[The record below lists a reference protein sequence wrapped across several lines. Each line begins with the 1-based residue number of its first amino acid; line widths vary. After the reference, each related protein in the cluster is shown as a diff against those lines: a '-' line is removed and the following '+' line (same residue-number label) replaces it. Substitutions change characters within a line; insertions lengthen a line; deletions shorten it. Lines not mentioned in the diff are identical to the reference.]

1 MPTGP
6 LHLTL
11 RHLRRAAGE
20 DGGVSDAQ
28 LLERFVRH
36 REETAF
42 ELLVWR
48 HERLVLAA
56 CRRILRDPHDADDA
70 FQATFLALARQ
81 AGSIGRRE
89 ALAGW
94 LHRVAC
100 RAALRLRAS
109 NSARAR
115 HETHAPLPTP
125 EAPDDPAAEAV
136 WDDLRP
142 LLDEEVGRLPEKYRV
157 AVVLCYLEGLTY
169 DEAAR
174 RLGCPRGTVSI
185 RLTRARDLLRKR
197 LVRRGFVWSGAALSA
212 VLLSH
217 AARAAAPAA
226 VVNGTVRAA
235 LAFAADRAA
244 AVALV
249 SARTVALAEGVLKAM
264 WMTKVKVTTALLLAA
279 AVVVGLSAAALA
291 QRADSGKVVDLL
303 PGQKDRAPDTPKKDA
318 ADGDKPLDLLPGGK
332 PKPADSGKAELP
344 AGGDGWRERHEFP
357 SPGGDVMGVA
367 FSPDGKRLAFAGL
380 EGLAVL
386 ADVESGKALA
396 EIKTDLSDLQALA
409 FSPDGKV
416 LAAGGGS
423 KKGGRVVFLD
433 PTGGKPQSGIDL
445 PDTVTCVAF
454 SPDGRLAA
462 VTGADKSVRLFDV
475 PSGKEV
481 RSFAGHADA
490 VFSAAFSP
498 DGKLLA
504 TGGGPSEVKAKPAAG
519 ELRVWEVATG
529 KEVAKA
535 NTDGT
540 VTSVAFRPDGRILA
554 VGTFANTIRLF
565 DASSMQVEDDLK
577 HHEFLVRSVA
587 WSPDGKTLASAGY
600 DETVRLWDTDN
611 GKELAVLKGHKGAVQ
626 TVRFSPD
633 GRLLA
638 SGGAKIRFKEKDEGN
653 PKVKLWEVG
662 KVGGRDVIRPGKDKA
677 GADWTDGLIKELA
690 RPERGDRQVAE
701 GLYLA
706 TLGRFPTEEEIKTV
720 VGHLKEE
727 RKGRAEALLDL
738 VFALT
743 NSKEYASHLE
753 EMSRRAPRLP
763 KE

>member
-1 MPTGP
+1 MQTGP
-6 LHLTL
+6 LHATL
-11 RHLRRAAGE
+11 QHLRRAAGE

-81 AGSIGRRE
+81 AGSIGRGE

-100 RAALRLRAS
+100 RAALRLRS
-109 NSARAR
+109 RNSARAR
-115 HETHAPLPTP
+115 HETHAPWDSPQ
-125 EAPDDPAAEAV
+125 APDDPAEEAV

-197 LVRRGFVWSGAALSA
+197 LVRRGIALSGAALAA
-212 VLLSH
+212 VLCAH
-217 AARAAAPAA
+217 AARAGAPKSF
-226 VVNGTVRAA
+226 VNATVRAA

-249 SARTVALAEGVLKAM
+249 SARTVALAEGVLRAM
-264 WMTKVKVTTALLLAA
+264 WMTKVKVALALLFAA
-279 AVVVGLSAAALA
+279 AVVVGLGAGALA
-291 QRADSGKVVDLL
+291 QRADSGKAVDLL
-303 PGQKDRAPDTPKKDA
+303 PGQKDRAPDPPKKE
-318 ADGDKPLDLLPGGK
+318 ADGDKPLDLLPGSK
-332 PKPADSGKAELP
+332 PKPADSGKAETP
-344 AGGDGWRERHEFP
+344 AGGEGWREWHDFP

-367 FSPDGKRLAFAGL
+367 FSPDGKRLAVAGQ
-380 EGLAVL
+380 EGQV
-386 ADVESGKALA
+386 DVWDLPTAKLLDSSKIEVIALQ
-396 EIKTDLSDLQALA
+396 SLA

-416 LAAGGGS
+416 LAVGGS
-423 KKGGRVVFLD
+423 GKKGGHVLFLD
-433 PTGGKPQSGIDL
+433 PAAGGKPFSVSEF
-445 PDTVTCVAF
+445 PDTVTCVVF

-462 VTGADKSVRLFDV
+462 VTGADKSVRLLHV

-481 RSFAGHADA
+481 RSFAGHADV
-490 VFSAAFSP
+490 VFTAAFSP

-519 ELRVWEVATG
+519 DVHLWDVSTG
-529 KEVAKA
+529 KEVANAK
-535 NTDGT
+535 TEGT
-540 VTSVAFRPDGRILA
+540 VTCVAFSPDGRTLA
-554 VGTFANTIRLF
+554 VGSFDNLVRLW
-565 DASSMQVEDDLK
+565 DVPSMKAKADLK
-577 HHEFLVRSVA
+577 GHEFLVRSVA
-587 WSPDGKTLASAGY
+587 WSPDGRTLATAGF
-600 DETVRLWDTDN
+600 DETVRLWDVAT
-611 GKELAVLKGHKGAVQ
+611 GKEVAVLKGQKGAIQ

-638 SGGAKIRFKEKDEGN
+638 TGSDKLRFKDKDEGK
-653 PKVKLWEVG
+653 PLVKVWEVG
-662 KVGGRDVIRPGKDKA
+662 RPAARDLSVPPGKDKA
-677 GADWTDGLIKELA
+677 GADWTDGLIKELS

-706 TLGRFPTEEEIKTV
+706 TLGRFPTEEETKV
-720 VGHLKEE
+720 VLDHLKGK
-727 RKGRAEALLDL
+727 KGREEALLDL

-743 NSKEYASHLE
+743 NSKEYGAHLE
-753 EMSRRAPRLP
+753 EMSRRDPRAP
-763 KE
+763 KK

>member
-6 LHLTL
+6 LHVTL

-20 DGGVSDAQ
+20 DGAVSDAQ

-56 CRRILRDPHDADDA
+56 CRRILHDAHDAEDA

-100 RAALRLRAS
+100 RAALRLRAR

-115 HETHAPLPTP
+115 HETLVPLVPP
-125 EAPDDPAAEAV
+125 EADDDPAEEAV

-157 AVVLCYLEGLTY
+157 AVVLCYLQGLTY

-197 LVRRGFVWSGAALSA
+197 LVRRGFVWSGAALAA
-212 VLLSH
+212 VLASH
-217 AARAAAPAA
+217 GARAATPAA
-226 VVNGTVRAA
+226 LVSGTVRAA

-244 AVALV
+244 AAGLV
-249 SARTVALAEGVLKAM
+249 SARTVALAEGVLRAM
-264 WMTKVKVTTALLLAA
+264 WMTKVKLTVALLVS
-279 AVVVGLSAAALA
+279 AVVVIGLGAAALA
-291 QRADSGKVVDLL
+291 QRPDGGKPVDLL
-303 PGQKDRAPDTPKKDA
+303 PGQKDKVADPVKKEP
-318 ADGDKPLDLLPGGK
+318 ADGDRPLDLLPGGR
-332 PKPADSGKAELP
+332 PKPADSGKADLP
-344 AGGDGWRERHEFP
+344 AGGDGWRERHTFP

-367 FSPDGKRLAFAGL
+367 FSPDGKRLAAAGL
-380 EGLAVL
+380 DGAAVIL
-386 ADVESGKALA
+386 DMESGKAVA
-396 EIKTDLSDLQALA
+396 DIKSEVSDLQALA
-409 FSPDGKV
+409 FSPDGRA
-416 LAAGGGS
+416 LALGGGG
-423 KKGGRVVFLD
+423 KKGAGRVQFLD
-433 PTGGKPQSGIDL
+433 VVSGKTLSASDF
-445 PDTVTCVAF
+445 PDTVTGVAF
-454 SPDGRLAA
+454 SPDGRLAG
-462 VTGADKSVRLFDV
+462 VTGADKMVHLLDV
-475 PSGKEV
+475 TTGKEV
-481 RSFAGHADA
+481 RAFAGHADV
-490 VFSAAFSP
+490 VFAAAFSA

-504 TGGGPSEVKAKPAAG
+504 AGGGPSEVKAKPAAG
-519 ELRVWEVATG
+519 ELHVWDVSTG
-529 KEVAKA
+529 KEIAMAK
-535 NTDGT
+535 TGGT
-540 VTSVAFRPDGRILA
+540 VTSVAFSPDGRTLA
-554 VGTFANTIRLF
+554 TGSFDDLVRLW
-565 DASSMQVEDDLK
+565 DVASMQAKSDLK
-577 HHEFLVRSVA
+577 GHAFLVRSVA

-600 DETVRLWDTDN
+600 DETVRVWDTAT
-611 GKELAVLKGHKGAVQ
+611 GQEVAVLKGHKGAVQ
-626 TVRFSPD
+626 VVRFSPD

-638 SGGAKIRFKEKDEGN
+638 SGSAKLRFKDKDDGKPE
-653 PKVKLWEVG
+653 VKLWEVG

-677 GADWTDGLIKELA
+677 GTDWTDGLIKELA
-690 RPERGDRQVAE
+690 RPERTDRQVAE

-706 TLGRFPTEEEIKTV
+706 MLGRFPTEEEVKTV
-720 VGHLKEE
+720 VEHLKEK
-727 RKGRAEALLDL
+727 KGREEALMDL

-743 NSKEYASHLE
+743 NSKDFAAHLD
-753 EMSRRAPRLP
+753 EMTRRNPRLP
-763 KE
+763 KK